1 MKKIK
6 INILLPVWI
15 GVAIWLCAI
24 GYVSWWVAV
33 LILASHFELSFTL
46 ARKRF

>member
-15 GVAIWLCAI
+15 GVAIWLCTI

-33 LILASHFELSFTL
+33 LILTSHFEFNFILK
-46 ARKRF
+46 RKR